1 MHTHANARSMKIDL
15 MQYAVTAY
23 TQRRETCYHFSRLIA
38 KPKLTNQPYYS
49 YMAKYQC
56 LLHKLVLI
64 YTQCYSRIHVQ
75 NLESQKGLYITT

>member
-23 TQRRETCYHFSRLIA
+23 TQRNLLSFFAVDC

-49 YMAKYQC
+49 YIAKYQC

-64 YTQCYSRIHVQ
+64 YTQCYSKIHVQ
-75 NLESQKGLYITT
+75 SLESQEEIIYNHLR